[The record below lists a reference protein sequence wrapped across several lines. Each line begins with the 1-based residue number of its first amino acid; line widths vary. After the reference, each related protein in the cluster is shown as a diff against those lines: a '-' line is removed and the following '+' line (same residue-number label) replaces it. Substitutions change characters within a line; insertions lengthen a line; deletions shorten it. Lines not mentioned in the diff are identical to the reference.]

1 MVLATDRR
9 RSTALGRRLVSVLLL
24 LGVLYTISLLVA
36 IFPNGYQLLLP
47 TVDQV
52 DRALDAVRPGLAMDG
67 GGVRVLGVT
76 EDGRVRVLFTGACS
90 SCSLSDTTTK
100 YGLWDVLS
108 AKYPALTSIEAVS
121 AVDAASESGPL
132 TTAQL
137 DSAIREIRSEIE
149 DIGGRLVVK
158 SLSPTKVVLALTLP
172 TRVLPILNAVQGRV
186 RASLGR
192 PEVDVQVQWG
202 NKLSI

>member
-1 MVLATDRR
+1 MPYQAKAREGR
-9 RSTALGRRLVSVLLL
+9 RSFKRRSLSLVLL
-24 LGVLYTISLLVA
+24 LGVLYCLSTLVA
-36 IFPNGYQLLLP
+36 IFPNGYQLVLP
-47 TVDQV
+47 SIDQV

-76 EDGRVRVLFTGACS
+76 NDGKVRVLFTGACS
-90 SCSLSDTTTK
+90 SCALSETSTK

-108 AKYPALTSIEAVS
+108 REFPALTSIEAVS

-132 TTAQL
+132 TVGEL
-137 DSAIREIRSEIE
+137 ESAVREIRGEIE

-158 SLSPTKVVLALTLP
+158 SVSPTRVLLALTLP
-172 TRVLPILNAVQGRV
+172 NRVVPILNTVQGRV

-202 NKLSI
+202 NR